1 MRREIMDF
9 RRYFSQT
16 SAYRNFD
23 GNRLWPLN
31 LLCPVETSTTISEQY
46 FRYDANCKEIFL
58 FSERQKGVIAFG
70 QNNSLKKIQLQK
82 KSLKLSERTQAS
94 RLDNK
99 GAILELYKTV
109 QCVIVNQ

>member
-9 RRYFSQT
+9 RRYFLQT

-31 LLCPVETSTTISEQY
+31 LLCPVETSITIGEQY

-58 FSERQKGVIAFG
+58 FSDRITAWKKFNYKKNLSSFRKELKQVDLKTKERF
-70 QNNSLKKIQLQK
+70 
-82 KSLKLSERTQAS
+82 
-94 RLDNK
+94 
-99 GAILELYKTV
+99 
-109 QCVIVNQ
+109 

>member
-31 LLCPVETSTTISEQY
+31 LLCPVETSITISEQY

-70 QNNSLKKIQLQK
+70 QNNSLKKNSITK

-94 RLDNK
+94 RPDNK

>member
-1 MRREIMDF
+1 MRREMMDF

-31 LLCPVETSTTISEQY
+31 LLCPVETSITIGEQY

-70 QNNSLKKIQLQK
+70 QNNSLKKNSITK
-82 KSLKLSERTQAS
+82 KISQAFGKNS
-94 RLDNK
+94 SK
-99 GAILELYKTV
+99 
-109 QCVIVNQ
+109 

>member
-31 LLCPVETSTTISEQY
+31 LLCPVETSITISEQY
-46 FRYDANCKEIFL
+46 FRYDASCKEIFL
-58 FSERQKGVIAFG
+58 FSERQREL
-70 QNNSLKKIQLQK
+70 SLLDRITAWKKIQLQK
-82 KSLKLSERTQAS
+82 KSLKLSEKTQSS

-99 GAILELYKTV
+99 GAILELYKTF